1 MYRRIVFAASQSTSF
16 PDASEALSELGELKL
31 LPKRIWRATKRIGEE
46 RVEECRAAAER
57 YVQLTLPQQRESPVA
72 QIPQLACV
80 QMDGGRYQE
89 REREPGEA
97 PQETCS
103 AEGASDDDSASD
115 NDGHWRE
122 FKAGCLLTMTSQE
135 HAEDPCPQ
143 LPATFA
149 DPGKMRE
156 IAREIKGFTTSE
168 SAVALQ
174 ADEAAPEFKERPG
187 RPEMLVKSVVA
198 TSGDV
203 EAFGPLLAAAAYERG
218 FNAAPRKAFV
228 ADGSST
234 NWGVWS
240 KFFSHYTPVLDF
252 VHALMYVYA
261 AAMAGRLASEGWAT
275 YRDWAQWLWGGQVD
289 RIIAALELRQQEL
302 GLPEKG
308 EKGTPR
314 AQVASSLGYLTNH
327 REKMKYDEYRRK
339 GLPITSSHIES
350 TVKQINR
357 RLKGTEKFWDEGADP
372 MFHLV
377 ADRLSQT
384 NVVAAFWARRL
395 QRIIHEACYH
405 VAV

>member
-1 MYRRIVFAASQSTSF
+1 
-16 PDASEALSELGELKL
+16 
-31 LPKRIWRATKRIGEE
+31 
-46 RVEECRAAAER
+46 
-57 YVQLTLPQQRESPVA
+57 
-72 QIPQLACV
+72 
-80 QMDGGRYQE
+80 
-89 REREPGEA
+89 
-97 PQETCS
+97 
-103 AEGASDDDSASD
+103 
-115 NDGHWRE
+115 
-122 FKAGCLLTMTSQE
+122 
-135 HAEDPCPQ
+135 
-143 LPATFA
+143 
-149 DPGKMRE
+149 MRE